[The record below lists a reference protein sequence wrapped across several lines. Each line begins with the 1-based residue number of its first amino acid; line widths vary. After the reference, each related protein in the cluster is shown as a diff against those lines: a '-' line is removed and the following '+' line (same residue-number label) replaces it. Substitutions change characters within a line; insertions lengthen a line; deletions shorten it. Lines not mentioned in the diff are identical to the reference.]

1 VGAPSLARPRLE
13 APQPAPRRPAPG
25 CHETPSYVQ
34 SNESSVGSEMP
45 ILKVEFW
52 IAVGLVV
59 LLASVGAIDA
69 QDANGAKWLLFL
81 GILGVGAWLRKR
93 R

>member
-1 VGAPSLARPRLE
+1 
-13 APQPAPRRPAPG
+13 
-25 CHETPSYVQ
+25 
-34 SNESSVGSEMP
+34 MP

-69 QDANGAKWLLFL
+69 QDANGAKWLLFF
-81 GILGVGAWLRKR
+81 GILGVGAWLRKKR
-93 R
+93 

>member
-1 VGAPSLARPRLE
+1 MAKSTGSL
-13 APQPAPRRPAPG
+13 
-25 CHETPSYVQ
+25 T
-34 SNESSVGSEMP
+34 MP

-52 IAVGLVV
+52 IAIGLV
-59 LLASVGAIDA
+59 LLLVSVGAVDS
-69 QDANGAKWLLFL
+69 QDANGVKWLLFF

>member
-1 VGAPSLARPRLE
+1 
-13 APQPAPRRPAPG
+13 
-25 CHETPSYVQ
+25 
-34 SNESSVGSEMP
+34 MP

-69 QDANGAKWLLFL
+69 QDANGVKWLLFF
-81 GILGVGAWLRKR
+81 GVLGVGAWLRKKR
-93 R
+93 

>member
-1 VGAPSLARPRLE
+1 
-13 APQPAPRRPAPG
+13 
-25 CHETPSYVQ
+25 
-34 SNESSVGSEMP
+34 MP

-69 QDANGAKWLLFL
+69 QHANGAKWLLFV
-81 GILGVGAWLRKR
+81 GILGLGAWLRKKR
-93 R
+93 

>member
-1 VGAPSLARPRLE
+1 
-13 APQPAPRRPAPG
+13 
-25 CHETPSYVQ
+25 
-34 SNESSVGSEMP
+34 MP

-81 GILGVGAWLRKR
+81 GVLGVGAWLRKKR
-93 R
+93 

>member
-1 VGAPSLARPRLE
+1 MAKSKRLL
-13 APQPAPRRPAPG
+13 
-25 CHETPSYVQ
+25 T
-34 SNESSVGSEMP
+34 MP

-52 IAVGLVV
+52 IAIGLVV

-81 GILGVGAWLRKR
+81 GILGVGAWLRKKR
-93 R
+93 